1 MEHDGTGIEEGGGGA
16 GASSS
21 AAAGS
26 KTGGRPPADSFEE
39 LPEEVPRQPLDRHAV
54 ALGIGMRL
62 YGVLLALAT
71 TTFAWLP
78 AVSRW
83 PPYHPPYERMFIALF
98 FSWGL
103 CLYRAARAPRHNLGL
118 VDFTALQGL
127 LHGGVMAVDVALG
140 HAGHHGAWHLLGDVL
155 FHLSAPVVLGLLRN
169 RVEPY
174 RLGLT
179 RLEALAFLGVFGACL
194 AVAIFGL

>member
-1 MEHDGTGIEEGGGGA
+1 M
-16 GASSS
+16 
-21 AAAGS
+21 
-26 KTGGRPPADSFEE
+26 GRPANLAVLPHLSPQIMEGATRDSSTDAME
-39 LPEEVPRQPLDRHAV
+39 QPVDRHAV

-83 PPYHPPYERMFIALF
+83 PPYHPPYERMFIAIF
-98 FSWGL
+98 FYWGL

-127 LHGGVMAVDVALG
+127 LHGGVMAADVALG

-155 FHLSAPVVLGLLRN
+155 LHLSAPVVLGLLRN